1 MRPPISSQ
9 PPAAGI
15 SLCTGALQQSTYLAG
30 AASPCSPLAAFQ
42 PSGPGGE
49 AFTRFSIP
57 ADQVPQRAQQ
67 FGGKDWKR
75 AVATTVL
82 AAALA
87 ASSITVG
94 PAVLSPGARA
104 ALPALRVERS
114 AALALSEEQALVQDV
129 WREVS
134 KQYVDGSFNGL
145 GADGWKAKQSEAL
158 RGLAGKQGGM
168 GEAYDAIREMLRA
181 LGDPYTRFLDPE
193 QYDALVSNY
202 ARGDGAGIGV
212 QLQLDPQ
219 TGTVVV
225 LQAVAGGPAA
235 LGGVLPGDEL
245 LRVDG
250 ESVEGAT
257 AEVCAALIRG
267 EAGSEV
273 RLAVRHPGGGAS
285 GGGGVA
291 ELPLERARVSANAVE
306 KGSLLLAGGK
316 RAGLVR
322 ISAFTQETAAQL
334 VRAVRDVSPGAEA
347 LVIDLRGNA
356 GGYLPAGVEAARL
369 FLPPN
374 AKVVSEVR
382 RDGVAEVFF
391 SEGVG
396 SETRLPLYLLVDGRT
411 ASASEVMAAALQDNR
426 RATLVGP
433 GRTFGKGR
441 IQNVQRLV
449 GGSGVSVT
457 KARYVT
463 PAGRDIHGVGLL
475 PDVVSAACG
484 AADSAAACMAGVRVS
499 STDVQSGA
507 ASPKAAL

>member
-1 MRPPISSQ
+1 M
-9 PPAAGI
+9 PAG
-15 SLCTGALQQSTYLAG
+15 L
-30 AASPCSPLAAFQ
+30 
-42 PSGPGGE
+42 
-49 AFTRFSIP
+49 
-57 ADQVPQRAQQ
+57 AQQ

-75 AVATTVL
+75 AVATAVL

-219 TGTVVV
+219 TGSVVV
-225 LQAVAGGPAA
+225 LQA
-235 LGGVLPGDEL
+235 
-245 LRVDG
+245 
-250 ESVEGAT
+250 
-257 AEVCAALIRG
+257 
-267 EAGSEV
+267 
-273 RLAVRHPGGGAS
+273 
-285 GGGGVA
+285 
-291 ELPLERARVSANAVE
+291 
-306 KGSLLLAGGK
+306 GSLLLAGGK

-507 ASPKAAL
+507 ASPKAL